1 MGLWRNWQTRG
12 ISTPLLLRVRVRIP
26 AGSSTF
32 REPGQAMTK
41 QGNMKLLHDRR
52 NQLQSEL
59 AAAQARLQEVESLIR
74 AMSGEAMPEPST
86 ATAGRVRRG
95 DLNNIVLS
103 LYEQAAEAGLST
115 SECVGMASKAG
126 TPLKATSVSSLL
138 SRLKADGILMYDG
151 ERYRLKRFAGP
162 RSAAV

>member
-1 MGLWRNWQTRG
+1 MTR
-12 ISTPLLLRVRVRIP
+12 
-26 AGSSTF
+26 
-32 REPGQAMTK
+32 
-41 QGNMKLLHDRR
+41 QGNLKPLYERR
-52 NQLQSEL
+52 TQLQSEL
-59 AAAQARLQEVESLIR
+59 AAIQARLQEVESLIR
-74 AMSGEAMPEPST
+74 VMSGDTAPEPSR
-86 ATAGRVRRG
+86 AAVILNRIRRG

-115 SECVGMASKAG
+115 AECVAAAGKAG

-138 SRLKADGILMYDG
+138 SRLKSDGVLMYDG

>member
-1 MGLWRNWQTRG
+1 MTR
-12 ISTPLLLRVRVRIP
+12 
-26 AGSSTF
+26 
-32 REPGQAMTK
+32 
-41 QGNMKLLHDRR
+41 QGNMRLLHERR

-59 AAAQARLQEVESLIR
+59 AAIQARLQEVEGLLR
-74 AMSGEAMPEPST
+74 AMSGDAAPEPSR
-86 ATAGRVRRG
+86 ASVILSRIRRG

-103 LYEQAAEAGLST
+103 LYEEAAEAGLST
-115 SECVGMASKAG
+115 SECVAMASKAG

-138 SRLKADGILMYDG
+138 SRLKSDGVLMYDG

>member
-1 MGLWRNWQTRG
+1 MTR
-12 ISTPLLLRVRVRIP
+12 
-26 AGSSTF
+26 
-32 REPGQAMTK
+32 
-41 QGNMKLLHDRR
+41 QGNLKLLYERR
-52 NQLQSEL
+52 SQLQSEL
-59 AAAQARLQEVESLIR
+59 AAAQARLQEVEGLIR
-74 AMSGEAMPEPST
+74 LMDDKSAPEAPT
-86 ATAGRVRRG
+86 AVAGRVRRG

-115 SECVGMASKAG
+115 SECVAMASKAG

-138 SRLKADGILMYDG
+138 SRLKSDGVLMYDG

>member
-1 MGLWRNWQTRG
+1 
-12 ISTPLLLRVRVRIP
+12 
-26 AGSSTF
+26 
-32 REPGQAMTK
+32 MTK
-41 QGNMKLLHDRR
+41 QGNMRLLHDRR

-59 AAAQARLQEVESLIR
+59 AAVQARLQEVESLIR
-74 AMSGEAMPEPST
+74 AMSGEATPEPSR
-86 ATAGRVRRG
+86 ASVVLSRIRRG

-103 LYEQAAEAGLST
+103 LYERAAETGLST
-115 SECVGMASKAG
+115 AECVAAASIAG

-138 SRLKADGILMYDG
+138 SRLKSDGVLMYDG